1 MDKQRNYL
9 FSAIVGQE
17 KLKTAYLANIINPEI
32 GGLLISGPK
41 GTGKSTLV
49 HSIGPLLPEYDANV
63 DCPFNCSIQNVDS
76 FCSEC
81 RDKKDL
87 KTTKRKMRVVN
98 LPLSASEDRL
108 IGTVDIEKLLT
119 TGKKHIQPG
128 ILGEANNNI
137 LYIDEV
143 NLLPDHIVD
152 DILDVAASKVNTI
165 EREGISITHASK
177 FVLVGTMNPEEGDLR
192 PQILDRFPLCV
203 KAESIYDPNLR
214 VEIVKRN
221 ILLENNYDAFKNKFQ
236 DSENALKEI
245 IKQART
251 DLKKTFISENFLYA
265 IAASCAELKVDGQ
278 RPDIIIPKT
287 ALTLACMNQSGQVC
301 EKDILLAAE
310 MALNHRTRDGGLL
323 EPPTTDT
330 IYEVFGR
337 HLKLEI
343 KRIKDSNAVK
353 MESIDQSLDVS
364 KGNYLQNNLNPASK
378 GEGVGPMGNTN
389 PSENKSAK
397 ASETEKKK

>member
-1 MDKQRNYL
+1 MDKKKNYL

-17 KLKTAYLANIINPEI
+17 RLKTAYLANIINPEI

-49 HSIGPLLPEYDANV
+49 HSIGPLLPEYEVNV
-63 DCPFNCSIQNVDS
+63 DCPFNCSLQNVDS
-76 FCSEC
+76 LCSEC

-165 EREGISITHASK
+165 EREGLSITHASK

-203 KAESIYDPNLR
+203 KAESIFDPALR

-236 DSENALKEI
+236 SSEEALKKILEF
-245 IKQART
+245 ARIN
-251 DLKKTFISENFLYA
+251 LKKTSISESFLYA
-265 IAASCAELKVDGQ
+265 IASACAELKVDGQ
-278 RPDIIIPKT
+278 RPDIIITKT
-287 ALTLACMNQSGQVC
+287 AITLACMNQSLQVS
-301 EKDILLAAE
+301 EKDILLAAQ

-323 EPPTTDT
+323 EPPTLDA
-330 IYEVFGR
+330 INEVFGK

-343 KRIKDSNAVK
+343 KKIKDLSDLK
-353 MESIDQSLDVS
+353 MDSIDKSLDIS
-364 KGNYLQNNLNPASK
+364 MGNYLGDSLKPGSEIGEEISALERASSLDPLL
-378 GEGVGPMGNTN
+378 E
-389 PSENKSAK
+389 A
-397 ASETEKKK
+397 EKKK

>member
-1 MDKQRNYL
+1 MDKKKNYL

-17 KLKTAYLANIINPEI
+17 RLKTAYLANIINPEI

-49 HSIGPLLPEYDANV
+49 HSIGPLLPEYEVNV
-63 DCPFNCSIQNVDS
+63 DCPFNCSLQNVDS
-76 FCSEC
+76 LCSEC
-81 RDKKDL
+81 RNKKDL

-165 EREGISITHASK
+165 EREGLSITHASK

-203 KAESIYDPNLR
+203 KAESIFDPALR

-236 DSENALKEI
+236 SSEEALKKILEF
-245 IKQART
+245 ARIN
-251 DLKKTFISENFLYA
+251 LKKTSISESFLYA
-265 IAASCAELKVDGQ
+265 IASACAELKVDGQ
-278 RPDIIIPKT
+278 RPDIIITKT
-287 ALTLACMNQSGQVC
+287 AITLACMNQSLHVS
-301 EKDILLAAE
+301 EKDILLAAQ

-323 EPPTTDT
+323 EPPTLDA
-330 IYEVFGR
+330 INEVFGK

-343 KRIKDSNAVK
+343 KKIKDLSDLK
-353 MESIDQSLDVS
+353 MDSIDKSLDIS
-364 KGNYLQNNLNPASK
+364 MGNYLGDSLKPGSEIGEEISALERASSLDPLL
-378 GEGVGPMGNTN
+378 E
-389 PSENKSAK
+389 A
-397 ASETEKKK
+397 EKKK

>member
-1 MDKQRNYL
+1 M
-9 FSAIVGQE
+9 
-17 KLKTAYLANIINPEI
+17 
-32 GGLLISGPK
+32 ISGPK
-41 GTGKSTLV
+41 ETGKSTLV
-49 HSIGPLLPEYDANV
+49 HSIGPLLPEFEVNK
-63 DCPFNCSIQNVDS
+63 DCLFNCHSHNPDS
-76 FCSEC
+76 FCTECKSKSEHV
-81 RDKKDL
+81 
-87 KTTKRKMRVVN
+87 TVKRKMRVIN

-203 KAESIYDPNLR
+203 KAASIYDPGLR

-221 ILLENNYDAFKNKFQ
+221 ILLENNYDAFKNTFQ
-236 DSENALKEI
+236 ASENALKEI
-245 IKQART
+245 IKQAK
-251 DLKKTFISENFLYA
+251 DNLKKTYISENFLYA

-278 RPDIIIPKT
+278 RPDIIITKT
-287 ALTLACMNQSGQVC
+287 AITLACMNQSGQVC

-323 EPPTTDT
+323 EPPSREA
-330 IYEVFGR
+330 IYEVFGK

-343 KRIKDSNAVK
+343 KKIKDASDVK
-353 MESIDQSLDVS
+353 MDSIDKSLDVS
-364 KGNYLQNNLNPASK
+364 NGNYLQDNLNPVGR
-378 GEGVGPMGNTN
+378 GEDLGPMANAYA
-389 PSENKSAK
+389 PENESSK
-397 ASETEKKK
+397 ASSPEKKK